1 MQSLSHRKRERKG
14 EICLPLRPQTESLRG
29 RRGRQ
34 SFKLGRLTNVPKF
47 PKETKSELTGAW
59 PETLLF
65 QLTQLLSPNPCPLPS
80 TCGIY
85 IAAPHSH
92 DHGESAAI
100 NYMWFAELP

>member
-1 MQSLSHRKRERKG
+1 M
-14 EICLPLRPQTESLRG
+14 RPVFPRLKASG
-29 RRGRQ
+29 FGGDGK

-65 QLTQLLSPNPCPLPS
+65 QLTQLLSPDPCPFPS